1 MKGVALAVALVVSL
15 ATPAW
20 AGYEDGVAA
29 YGRGNFPAA
38 LREFQVLVRQG
49 DAAAQFYLGIMYD
62 RGEGVAQDPAEAAK
76 WYRRAA
82 EQGNANAQF
91 YLGSLYDRGMGVAQD
106 QAESLKWY
114 RLAAEQGVANAQYNL
129 GIMYD
134 KGEGVAQ
141 DHAKAASWYRRAAER
156 DFAKAQFSLGVMYE
170 KGQGVPQDYA
180 EAVKW
185 YRLAAAQGSAKA
197 MNNIGLFYQNGF
209 DVPRDLA
216 KAYAWYSLSADSFRA
231 GPHREQVARNRDGV
245 AKELSPQQLEQAQ
258 RLAQAWSPG
267 TASLAAAAS
276 PTRAFVA
283 LVQDKLLRSGHDP
296 GPVDGMIGS
305 ASRAAIRAFQAAR
318 QIPITGEISEELLR
332 ELDTAS
338 LERTAPPP
346 TPESSV
352 AAAPTRALVARVQV
366 ELGRMGYD
374 PGPVDGMM
382 GPKTRAAIRAFQTA
396 KDSPVTGEVSDE
408 LLRELKKARDD

>member
-1 MKGVALAVALVVSL
+1 MKGIALAVVLVVSL
-15 ATPAW
+15 AAPAW
-20 AGYEDGVAA
+20 AGYEEGVAA

-82 EQGNANAQF
+82 EQGHANAQF
-91 YLGSLYDRGMGVAQD
+91 YLGILYDTGMGVAQD

-114 RLAAEQGVANAQYNL
+114 RLAAEQGVANAQYSL
-129 GIMYD
+129 GIIYD

-141 DHAKAASWYRRAAER
+141 DYAKAASWYRRAAER

-170 KGQGVPQDYA
+170 KGLGVPQDYA

-185 YRLAAAQGSAKA
+185 YRLAAAQGNAKA

-216 KAYAWYSLSADSFRA
+216 KAYAWYSLSADSFGA
-231 GPHREQVARNRDGV
+231 GPNREMVARNRDGV
-245 AKELSPQQLEQAQ
+245 AKEFSPQQLEQAQ

-267 TASLAAAAS
+267 AASLAAAAS

-296 GPVDGMIGS
+296 GPVDGLIGS
-305 ASRAAIRAFQAAR
+305 GTRAAIRAFQAVR
-318 QIPITGEISEELLR
+318 QIPITGKISEELLR
-332 ELDTAS
+332 ELNTAS

-346 TPESSV
+346 TSESS
-352 AAAPTRALVARVQV
+352 APAAPTRVLFARVQDM
-366 ELGRMGYD
+366 LARSGHD
-374 PGPVDGMM
+374 PGPADGIL
-382 GPKTRAAIRAFQTA
+382 GPKTRAAIRAFQAA
-396 KDSPVTGEVSDE
+396 KKIPVTGEVSAE
-408 LLRELKKARDD
+408 LLRELKIAPAD